1 MWKQEIPSSKNGRI
15 DNKLINSLEYE
26 MMFKCLYETLIKG
39 NLSKIL
45 TTSAIL
51 GFWHNLFTCRK
62 ERKGSSLRKV
72 KKKKVDSI
80 EQKIFINIFLNPE
93 VSENNFLYYDIKHRA
108 KQIIL
113 HKERTNQLK
122 NLWEANAPAEAT
134 HCAIE

>member
-51 GFWHNLFTCRK
+51 GF
-62 ERKGSSLRKV
+62 
-72 KKKKVDSI
+72 
-80 EQKIFINIFLNPE
+80 
-93 VSENNFLYYDIKHRA
+93 
-108 KQIIL
+108 
-113 HKERTNQLK
+113 
-122 NLWEANAPAEAT
+122 
-134 HCAIE
+134 